1 MNTGRSARKER
12 LLPGFSLPFAA
23 PAVMSKKGFF
33 MQIEYFVPACGVE
46 HGRLCAALPEDD
58 SLLRPVLR
66 VRAALRTGR
75 AIWN

>member
-1 MNTGRSARKER
+1 
-12 LLPGFSLPFAA
+12 
-23 PAVMSKKGFF
+23 MSKKGFF